1 MNRPSD
7 PNAPTHFLNVDLEL
21 VSRADLAPL
30 LTELAPAT
38 LTLRDSVENGQQTAW
53 LELDGGN
60 PPDADHA
67 VSRFVT
73 LVRAL
78 SPAARKIWNACA
90 DRCFNIGVQSGP
102 TPHATAFGLSA
113 GSISGIAEVGARL
126 EFTVYGSDQA
136 R

>member
-1 MNRPSD
+1 MNRPSA
-7 PNAPTHFLNVDLEL
+7 PNTSTYFLNVDLEL

-38 LTLRDSVENGQQTAW
+38 LTLRDSLENGQQTAW

-78 SPAARKIWNACA
+78 SPDAREIWNACD
-90 DRCFNIGVQSGP
+90 DRCFNIGIQTGP
-102 TPHATAFGLSA
+102 TPHSMAFRLSA
-113 GSISGIAEVGARL
+113 GSIAGIAEVGARL
-126 EFTVYGSDQA
+126 EFTVYGSDQS

>member
-7 PNAPTHFLNVDLEL
+7 SNTSTRFLNVDLEL

-30 LTELAPAT
+30 LTELATAT
-38 LTLRDSVENGQQTAW
+38 LTLRDSIANGQQTVW

-78 SPAARKIWNACA
+78 SPAARKIWNGCD
-90 DRCFNIGVQSGP
+90 DRCFNIGVQSGA
-102 TPHATAFGLSA
+102 TLHATAFRLSA

-126 EFTVYGSDQA
+126 EFTVYGSDQT